1 MNSKSPP
8 SLLPAEVIRRHN
20 LLMRRRQ
27 WEIPEAPPSEPNKRE
42 QLAGGVPVTP
52 PRSVKIEEPER
63 PRSRKVMTGVMQD
76 YDDGKVV
83 VEIAE
88 ESLATKV
95 GNSKQ
100 AVFVTGKMS
109 LLRIEDDVFG
119 VARGDGG

>member
-42 QLAGGVPVTP
+42 LTGGVPVTP
-52 PRSVKIEEPER
+52 PRSGKIEEPER

-88 ESLATKV
+88 ESPAAKV
-95 GNSKQ
+95 GNLKQ

-109 LLRIEDDVFG
+109 LLRVEDDVFG
-119 VARGDGG
+119 VARGGGG

>member
-1 MNSKSPP
+1 M
-8 SLLPAEVIRRHN
+8 
-20 LLMRRRQ
+20 
-27 WEIPEAPPSEPNKRE
+27 
-42 QLAGGVPVTP
+42 TP

>member
-1 MNSKSPP
+1 M
-8 SLLPAEVIRRHN
+8 A
-20 LLMRRRQ
+20 
-27 WEIPEAPPSEPNKRE
+27 
-42 QLAGGVPVTP
+42 
-52 PRSVKIEEPER
+52 
-63 PRSRKVMTGVMQD
+63 GVMQD

-88 ESLATKV
+88 ESPATKV